1 MMHAHKGAAQ
11 YRAVRS
17 HGLVADASPTRLVQ
31 IVFEQ
36 ILLQLATAEGSMRR
50 IQDNKPLSETVAK
63 CAAMAKA
70 IRLIGQLNG
79 TLDMER
85 GAQVAERLRAL
96 YEYMLLRLTQANATN
111 DSGIVAE
118 VANLVREIKIGWDQI
133 VTNDR

>member
-1 MMHAHKGAAQ
+1 MMHSHKGAAQ

-50 IQDNKPLSETVAK
+50 IQDNKPLSEIVAK

-96 YEYMLLRLTQANATN
+96 YEYMLLRLTQANVTN

-118 VANLVREIKIGWDQI
+118 VSNLVREIKIGWDGI
-133 VTNDR
+133 VTDAR